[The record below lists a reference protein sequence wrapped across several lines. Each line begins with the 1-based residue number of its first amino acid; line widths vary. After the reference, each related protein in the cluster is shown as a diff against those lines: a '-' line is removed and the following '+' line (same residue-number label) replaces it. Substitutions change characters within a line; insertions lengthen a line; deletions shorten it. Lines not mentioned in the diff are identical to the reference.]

1 VRSQPGPGHD
11 RRSRQDKTNKR
22 MIWSSLE
29 VMLDMAARED
39 VIVIGYEMKINK
51 QESLYGME
59 FKEDRQIWTSL
70 EVLWDMVAK
79 EDVIMIMIGY
89 RVGINKQDSL

>member
-1 VRSQPGPGHD
+1 MV
-11 RRSRQDKTNKR
+11 
-22 MIWSSLE
+22 
-29 VMLDMAARED
+29 ARED

-51 QESLYGME
+51 QDSLYSME

-70 EVLWDMVAK
+70 EVMWDMVAQ

-89 RVGINKQDSL
+89 GMGINKMSVQMSVC